1 MISSDERELLVNV
14 GYEQTI
20 LYIRKGLDIVS
31 RFTTQTRFQP
41 RRAFAAI
48 REH

>member
-1 MISSDERELLVNV
+1 LLVNV

-20 LYIRKGLDIVS
+20 LYIRNDLDFAS
-31 RFTTQTRFQP
+31 RFTARTRFQP